1 MMRLSINWTKSDI
14 RRSAEAYTRDDHVSY
29 VTLADGQ
36 VVAVPH
42 ANLAAA
48 KELLAMQKAALRRA
62 AAARAQVQKTVR
74 AIEWER
80 VDELEMVS

>member
-1 MMRLSINWTKSDI
+1 MMSLAINWTKSVSGRGATAHDN
-14 RRSAEAYTRDDHVSY
+14 HVSH

-48 KELLAMQKAALRRA
+48 KEVLAMQKLALRRVE
-62 AAARAQVQKTVR
+62 AARTNLRMRGRTV
-74 AIEWER
+74 ER
-80 VDELEMVS
+80 ERMGELDLVR

>member
-1 MMRLSINWTKSDI
+1 MMSLAINWTKGVS
-14 RRSAEAYTRDDHVSY
+14 RRDATAHDNHVSH

-48 KELLAMQKAALRRA
+48 KELLAMQKLALRRVE
-62 AAARAQVQKTVR
+62 AARAQRQSRTPTV
-74 AIEWER
+74 ER
-80 VDELEMVS
+80 ERMGELDLVR

>member
-1 MMRLSINWTKSDI
+1 MTWLAINRTISDS
-14 RRSAEAYTRDDHVSY
+14 RRAAKVADNHVSY

-48 KELLAMQKAALRRA
+48 KELLAMQKLALQRVE
-62 AAARAQVQKTVR
+62 AARAQTQSRTPMV
-74 AIEWER
+74 EWER
-80 VDELEMVS
+80 MSKLELVR

>member
-1 MMRLSINWTKSDI
+1 MTWLAINRTSNQSP
-14 RRSAEAYTRDDHVSY
+14 RSAKAADDHMSY

-48 KELLAMQKAALRRA
+48 KELLAMQKAALRRVE
-62 AAARAQVQKTVR
+62 AARAQAQTPAR
-74 AIEWER
+74 ALEWER
-80 VDELEMVS
+80 EGELELVS